1 MPPLQC
7 MPLKAVLLYLYRHV
21 YVAMF
26 LLSIY
31 RHIYYLGPLTP
42 FFHIQTY
49 LYFRL
54 PLVLYIDINIFPLS
68 FCLYRIKIDNVAVLL
83 SIYVDMSIQQP
94 SSCLYVDL
102 SIQSSSSCLYVD
114 MSIQSPSSLPFHR
127 TRPRVNSL
135 RITALNVRK
144 CAQYWRPGSPLR
156 IQMTKKIWDNFIN
169 KCGFTA
175 LQRAQLGNATC
186 FLAVIQ
192 LGNNF
197 RCKGRLA
204 AHQASQRQRI

>member
-21 YVAMF
+21 YVATF

-42 FFHIQTY
+42 FFHIQTC

-83 SIYVDMSIQQP
+83 SICKHVYTVAV
-94 SSCLYVDL
+94 LL
-102 SIQSSSSCLYVD
+102 SICRL
-114 MSIQSPSSLPFHR
+114 
-127 TRPRVNSL
+127 
-135 RITALNVRK
+135 
-144 CAQYWRPGSPLR
+144 
-156 IQMTKKIWDNFIN
+156 IN
-169 KCGFTA
+169 TV
-175 LQRAQLGNATC
+175 
-186 FLAVIQ
+186 AV
-192 LGNNF
+192 
-197 RCKGRLA
+197 LA
-204 AHQASQRQRI
+204 AISSNTSSGQFTQNYRPKREEMRAILEIREPFTDTNDEKDLG

>member
-21 YVAMF
+21 YVATF

-42 FFHIQTY
+42 FFHIQTC

-83 SIYVDMSIQQP
+83 SICRPVYTVAV
-94 SSCLYVDL
+94 LL
-102 SIQSSSSCLYVD
+102 SICRHVYTV
-114 MSIQSPSSLPFHR
+114 
-127 TRPRVNSL
+127 
-135 RITALNVRK
+135 
-144 CAQYWRPGSPLR
+144 
-156 IQMTKKIWDNFIN
+156 
-169 KCGFTA
+169 
-175 LQRAQLGNATC
+175 
-186 FLAVIQ
+186 AV
-192 LGNNF
+192 
-197 RCKGRLA
+197 LA
-204 AHQASQRQRI
+204 AISSNTSSGQFTQNYRPKREEMRAILETREPFTDTNDEKDLG

>member
-1 MPPLQC
+1 MPPLHC

-83 SIYVDMSIQQP
+83 SICRHVYTVAV
-94 SSCLYVDL
+94 LL
-102 SIQSSSSCLYVD
+102 SICRLVYTV
-114 MSIQSPSSLPFHR
+114 
-127 TRPRVNSL
+127 
-135 RITALNVRK
+135 
-144 CAQYWRPGSPLR
+144 
-156 IQMTKKIWDNFIN
+156 
-169 KCGFTA
+169 
-175 LQRAQLGNATC
+175 
-186 FLAVIQ
+186 AV
-192 LGNNF
+192 
-197 RCKGRLA
+197 LA
-204 AHQASQRQRI
+204 AISSNTSSGQFTQNYRPKREEMRAILETREPFTDTNDEKDLG